1 MLAFQRSLGDLP
13 VVPLGYW
20 PDTELSAPA
29 DNPPFFLFFPRST
42 SINLKKHLSS
52 FYPEPCQMRSTS
64 KSQVNAQI
72 V

>member
-1 MLAFQRSLGDLP
+1 MLVFQCSLGDLP
-13 VVPLGYW
+13 IILLGYW

-42 SINLKKHLSS
+42 LINLKKHLSL
-52 FYPEPCQMRSTS
+52 FYPEPCQMKSTS
-64 KSQVNAQI
+64 KNQVNAQI